1 MAVEHEKFKLEQQ
14 LSQLTAENAALRSG
28 SSPPRASLT
37 PPSDFAADLLDN
49 QKAIKQEIEDSL
61 FALRTPISLPSDSFS
76 PSPSAS
82 TDSRSPSPTSL
93 DLGFHALTTSPDM
106 TQHPA
111 AMLCDLQ
118 CQSRAARSAA
128 MTRPT
133 IRDKAPSPPSLSPTP
148 NPSTLASQLFF
159 LTLTTAV
166 FSQLLLPLLHIS
178 LSLKKGSPLPASL
191 TTHPMSLRLI
201 RWLIL
206 TPADLTGSSTA
217 TTTTA
222 PSAVTMTSSRTTTRS
237 QPTFRI
243 RLLRRLLLCSP
254 ALARP
259 LLGATVRAM
268 RAERGVALKERK
280 ARGRGTG
287 TEKSWSRLMVL
298 ALAIEC
304 ITRRLERS
312 TMEFEDRDSGIGRH
326 KCIKALRSKRQR
338 S

>member
-1 MAVEHEKFKLEQQ
+1 MAVEHEKFKLQQ
-14 LSQLTAENAALRSG
+14 QNSQLAAELAALKSRS
-28 SSPPRASLT
+28 SSTRASLA
-37 PPSDFAADLLDN
+37 PSPDFAADLFNN
-49 QKAIKQEIEDSL
+49 QQAIKQELEDSL
-61 FALRTPISLPSDSFS
+61 FALRTPISLPSDCFS
-76 PSPSAS
+76 PSPSAT

-118 CQSRAARSAA
+118 CQSGAVRSAA

-133 IRDKAPSPPSLSPTP
+133 IRGRAPSTPSNRQAP
-148 NPSTLASQLFF
+148 NLTTLFSQLFF
-159 LTLTTAV
+159 LSLTTTV
-166 FSQLLLPLLHIS
+166 YSQLHHPLLQIS
-178 LSLKKGSPLPASL
+178 LSLKKGSPLPSSL
-191 TTHPMSLRLI
+191 TTQPMFLRLI

-206 TPADLTGSSTA
+206 TPTDLTGSST
-217 TTTTA
+217 TTTSLITA
-222 PSAVTMTSSRTTTRS
+222 KHSFKTTTPSR
-237 QPTFRI
+237 PTFRI

-268 RAERGVALKERK
+268 RAERGVALTEGK
-280 ARGRGTG
+280 ARSRGVA

-304 ITRRLERS
+304 IS
-312 TMEFEDRDSGIGRH
+312 KDMEKGRMCKTKDRDMGRGRGRQ
-326 KCIKALRSKRQR
+326 KCTMALEEHGR
-338 S
+338 